1 MYHQY
6 EYKIVFQHPSILS
19 YPILSYTP
27 PVPDGFSHPS
37 EIDAPASIIQHTL
50 IFEENKIKSMGS

>member
-6 EYKIVFQHPSILS
+6 EYKIIFDTHLS